1 MRVGTVVGARSHTP
15 VCTLPHLSIC
25 DSDCEGV
32 VDGAEGHSSQNEAHP
47 NGSETESRPSP
58 QDLDIL
64 RRRDGVDGIEG
75 GDGVDGGG
83 DNPELLGGQP
93 GVEDCP
99 AVLELR
105 GKSEVTMHV
114 LWNTW

>member
-1 MRVGTVVGARSHTP
+1 MVGARSHTL
-15 VCTLPHLSIC
+15 VCTLPRPSVC

-32 VDGAEGHSSQNEAHP
+32 VDGAEEHYSQNAAHP

-64 RRRDGVDGIEG
+64 RRHDGVDGIG
-75 GDGVDGGG
+75 GGGGVDGEA
-83 DNPELLGGQP
+83 DNLELLGGQP

-99 AVLELR
+99 SVLELR
-105 GKSEVTMHV
+105 GNSEVTMHV
-114 LWNTW
+114 LWDT